1 MTYKNTT
8 PKKEFLPLSLYEL
21 QEKTSEQKP
30 YVPTGE
36 LSRGTLSS
44 RTPDETW
51 KLIWQGSF
59 SSAANKSKQNRN
71 GFFRNLL
78 QAQVEHEAIQ
88 AGIRN
93 LTSFQK
99 FLTVLASRIGQ
110 EFPQCRCRRSR
121 RCRSNRQTMAFSCG
135 KRRSHLPAT
144 GYPGETLTNGRQASK
159 TFFYQHRLCRL
170 VVQNSVRRN
179 SEQGLQQR

>member
-51 KLIWQGSF
+51 KLI
-59 SSAANKSKQNRN
+59 
-71 GFFRNLL
+71 
-78 QAQVEHEAIQ
+78 
-88 AGIRN
+88 
-93 LTSFQK
+93 
-99 FLTVLASRIGQ
+99 
-110 EFPQCRCRRSR
+110 
-121 RCRSNRQTMAFSCG
+121 
-135 KRRSHLPAT
+135 
-144 GYPGETLTNGRQASK
+144 
-159 TFFYQHRLCRL
+159 
-170 VVQNSVRRN
+170 
-179 SEQGLQQR
+179 